1 MENFVEL
8 ILEVL
13 FNRSKQNPEK
23 MPDDI
28 PYNPNFL
35 IRYHTKKMT
44 VKIVVSLIIIA
55 IFSFLY
61 FLINDSTR
69 YLYLLFIILSAFL
82 LILTIHAISF
92 RCLVTEEY
100 IKSSHWGLFVKH
112 INWCKVSCI
121 KVIEQTG
128 EKSVIIAIYNDEGKC
143 VIDLNTDMNNVWYI
157 VKMAETKRIII
168 KQEKDLSL
176 KQISRL

>member
-1 MENFVEL
+1 M
-8 ILEVL
+8 
-13 FNRSKQNPEK
+13 
-23 MPDDI
+23 
-28 PYNPNFL
+28 
-35 IRYHTKKMT
+35 
-44 VKIVVSLIIIA
+44 
-55 IFSFLY
+55 
-61 FLINDSTR
+61 
-69 YLYLLFIILSAFL
+69 SAFL